1 MAAHGNAIGQA
12 GDLDAEGLEQPGDVQ
27 RRSLALGVRVG
38 GHDDLS
44 DAALGHAVQQG
55 SDVQIIG
62 PHVVHGGQHAVK
74 HMVTAAVFPTALDG
88 DHVPGIGHHADGGIV
103 ALLVGADGAQ
113 AAGGQVL
120 THGAEGHVALG
131 VHDGVGKGPGLL
143 LRQGQHI
150 EGQSLGGFIAYAR
163 QAGELLH

>member
-1 MAAHGNAIGQA
+1 MQI
-12 GDLDAEGLEQPGDVQ
+12 
-27 RRSLALGVRVG
+27 VR
-38 GHDDLS
+38 
-44 DAALGHAVQQG
+44 AY
-55 SDVQIIG
+55 
-62 PHVVHGGQHAVK
+62 VVHGGQHAVK
-74 HMVTAAVFPTALDG
+74 HMVTAAVLPAALDG
-88 DHVPGIGHHADGGIV
+88 DHVPGVSHYADGGVV
-103 ALLVGADGAQ
+103 ALLVGTDGTQ

-131 VHDGVGKGPGLL
+131 VHDSVGKGLGLL